1 MELLAPGNHSI
12 FDLLARSAATNPDA
26 PFLIFEDD
34 DGSDHRRTYA
44 EMRDRALAASATFRA
59 RGIGAG
65 DRIHIHLNNCPE
77 FLDCLFGAAAVGAVA
92 VPTNPQLTSEELGFV
107 LEHAHPKLSVTVPE
121 FAGTVTAARSEGDVA
136 TAEELSKRSPGAAA
150 RVDPLSPAAILYTS
164 GTTSRPKGVVVTHTN
179 YLHAGA
185 VVAGHLRVRPD
196 DRWLV
201 VLPLFHANAQYYS
214 TMSALVA
221 GGSIALMSR
230 FSASRWGAQAA
241 RHRATLASLFAA
253 PIRMLLAHP
262 RAIEE
267 EGTSLRAVI
276 FSQHVTEQ
284 QLAEFE
290 ARFGTP
296 LLQLY
301 GMTETIAPPT
311 LNPLF
316 GERRNMS
323 IGLPTTG
330 SRLRVVDEGGQ
341 RARVGELLVHGVP
354 GVSLMAGYLDDAK
367 ATAAA
372 VRDGWLR
379 TGDTVRVDADGY
391 LYFVDRSKDLIKRA
405 GENVSAGEIE
415 AVANGHPEVFEAAAV
430 RVPDEVRDEAI
441 KLFVMRTRGSELSSE
456 TLLDYCS
463 ERLAP
468 FKVPELVEFVDRLPR
483 TSVGKIRKEMLR
495 RPEVDN

>member
-1 MELLAPGNHSI
+1 MGLLAPGNHSI
-12 FDLLARSAATNPDA
+12 FDLLALSAATNPDA

-107 LEHAHPKLSVTVPE
+107 LEHAHPKLSVTAPE

-164 GTTSRPKGVVVTHTN
+164 GTTSRPKGVVVTHMN
-179 YLHAGA
+179 YSHAGA

-214 TMSALVA
+214 TMSALVS

-262 RAIEE
+262 RTIED
-267 EGTSLRAVI
+267 EGNSLRAV
-276 FSQHVTEQ
+276 
-284 QLAEFE
+284 FE
-290 ARFGTP
+290 ARFGAP

-330 SRLRVVDEGGQ
+330 SRLQVVDEGGQ
-341 RARVGELLVHGVP
+341 HARVGELLVHGVP
-354 GVSLMAGYLDDAK
+354 GVSLMAGYLDDAE

-372 VRDGWLR
+372 VRDAG
-379 TGDTVRVDADGY
+379 
-391 LYFVDRSKDLIKRA
+391 FVPGIQ
-405 GENVSAGEIE
+405 
-415 AVANGHPEVFEAAAV
+415 FELMQMV
-430 RVPDEVRDEAI
+430 I
-441 KLFVMRTRGSELSSE
+441 SIS
-456 TLLDYCS
+456 
-463 ERLAP
+463 
-468 FKVPELVEFVDRLPR
+468 
-483 TSVGKIRKEMLR
+483 
-495 RPEVDN
+495 